1 MVLNEKS
8 ILKIIAAGPLVF
20 IPLVIIITALLV
32 INIYNNSLEKAILKL
47 ETDLIQTEKKA
58 IQSKVDSIAD
68 LIVYQKSI
76 VKEDLTSRLKE
87 RVENVINTAETIYQQ
102 YKETKSPDEIKNI
115 ITTTLRPL
123 KWNNGESYIW
133 IVDYNGIL
141 QLGSDNISHLE
152 DTSIL
157 DIKDAT
163 GREIIKEEIAL
174 CKKDGE
180 GYLWDSFS
188 KPGKDLS
195 KQFEQF
201 AFVKAFGHYDWY
213 FGTAEYLNTAIKA
226 KDDKLL
232 KSIEKLGG
240 TSSNYIF
247 IISAKGDM
255 LLNAAKPE
263 MVGKNIFKLN
273 SPSTENVFQKMKDA
287 LQDKNQAFLSYI
299 WINPETQKEETK
311 YTYIHTIPDSDWIVG
326 SGFYSSAIGNKVAKQ
341 AISMQEDYYSR
352 FKYLLFISFI
362 ILIVGLIL
370 SYFLSRYLKNSFL
383 TYRHKINKAT
393 KDLQKLNISLEG
405 KIQDRTKALEEMTNE
420 LQILAYNDALTGL
433 PNRVLLADRL
443 EQAIEKAKRH
453 NIGLALFFIDLDKF
467 KEVND
472 SFGHEL
478 GDNVLKTIAKSL
490 NSIIRKEDT
499 LARLGGD
506 EFTIIMEELK
516 RPEDAL
522 VLAEKILK
530 VMKEPIHIDGLT
542 LYISCSI
549 GISLYDKTVKN
560 VHDFLKYADTAMY
573 IAKEKGR
580 NNFQFYS
587 SEMTELA
594 YKHMTMKTNL
604 RQAINNEEFVIYYQP
619 QIDGHSNTLV
629 GVEALVRWKHPTMGL
644 LLPEDFIPLAEET
657 GMIIEIDQ
665 WVIKTAMDQVSIWYK
680 EGLTPG
686 VLALN
691 ISIPHL
697 ENDHFLQGLEE
708 HIKRYSFKPEWLELE
723 VTERQMINEPER
735 VIEKLDQISDLGIN
749 ISIDDFGTGYSSLS
763 LLKRLPIHRLKID
776 RSFVKDIPE
785 DAESVAIIKAIIA
798 LAKSLNLDL
807 IAEGVETSVQK
818 NFLIGNGCVT
828 IQGYYYTPPV
838 PAEEMKILLSKE
850 IWSG

>member
-1 MVLNEKS
+1 MDS
-8 ILKIIAAGPLVF
+8 I
-20 IPLVIIITALLV
+20 
-32 INIYNNSLEKAILKL
+32 S
-47 ETDLIQTEKKA
+47 DLI
-58 IQSKVDSIAD
+58 I
-68 LIVYQKSI
+68 YQKSI
-76 VKEDLTSRLKE
+76 VKEDLTSRLKH
-87 RVENVINTAETIYQQ
+87 RVENVINTTETIYQQ
-102 YKETKSPDEIKNI
+102 YKDTKSSDEIKSM
-115 ITTTLRPL
+115 ITTTLRPMQ
-123 KWNNGESYIW
+123 WNNGESYIW
-133 IVDYNGIL
+133 IVDYNGVL

-152 DTSIL
+152 GTSIL
-157 DIKDAT
+157 DIKDAAD
-163 GREIIKEEIAL
+163 REIIKEEIAL

-195 KQFEQF
+195 KQFEQL
-201 AFVKAFGHYDWY
+201 AFVKALGHYDWY
-213 FGTAEYLNTAIKA
+213 LGTAEFLDTAIKA
-226 KDDKLL
+226 RDDKLL

-247 IISAKGDM
+247 IINTKGDM
-255 LLNAAKPE
+255 LLNPGKPE
-263 MVGKNIFKLN
+263 IVGKNIFKLN
-273 SPSTENVFQKMKDA
+273 SPSSENILHKMKDA
-287 LQDKNQAFLSYI
+287 LQDKSQAFLSYV
-299 WINPETQKEETK
+299 WMNPDTQQEEIK

-326 SGFYSSAIGNKVAKQ
+326 SGFYSSAIGNTVAKQ
-341 AISMQEDYYSR
+341 AVLMHEGYYSR
-352 FKYLLFISFI
+352 FKYLLFISLI
-362 ILIVGLIL
+362 ILIFGLIL
-370 SYFLSRYLKNSFL
+370 SYFLSRYLKNSFV

-393 KDLQKLNISLEG
+393 KDLQKLNKNLEG

-420 LQILAYNDALTGL
+420 LQILAYHDALTGL

-472 SFGHEL
+472 SFGHEV
-478 GDNVLKTIAKSL
+478 GDNVLKTVAKNL
-490 NSIIRKEDT
+490 NGIIRKEDT
-499 LARLGGD
+499 LARLSGD

-522 VLAEKILK
+522 LLAEKILK
-530 VMKEPIHIDGLT
+530 VLKEPIQVNGLT

-549 GISLYDKTVKN
+549 GISLYDKTVKDA
-560 VHDFLKYADTAMY
+560 HDFLKYADTAMY

-604 RQAINNEEFVIYYQP
+604 RQAINNEEFVIHYQP
-619 QIDGHSNTLV
+619 QIDGHSNKLL

-665 WVIKTAMDQVSIWYK
+665 WVIKTAMNQVSLWYK
-680 EGLTPG
+680 EGLIPG

-691 ISIPHL
+691 ISIPQL
-697 ENDHFLQGLEE
+697 ESNNFLQGLEE
-708 HIKRYSFKPEWLELE
+708 DIKRYCFKPEWVELE
-723 VTERQMINEPER
+723 VTERQMIKEPEG

-776 RSFVKDIPE
+776 RSFVKDIPQ

-818 NFLIGNGCVT
+818 DFLIDNGCTT

-838 PAEEMKILLSKE
+838 PAEEMKILLSRE
-850 IWSG
+850 VW